1 MRRLFYLSPNNTL
14 MAAEV
19 SGESVS
25 FGVGRVQPL
34 FRTGSP
40 NEYGWNFSVGP
51 DGERFLINTL
61 LESNTL
67 SPIVVV
73 SDWRP
78 TG

>member
-1 MRRLFYLSPNNTL
+1 

-40 NEYGWNFSVGP
+40 NEYGWNFSVGL

-67 SPIVVV
+67 SPIVVD
-73 SDWRP
+73 SDWRRKD
-78 TG
+78 